1 MSLRLSKK
9 IALGLYNLVWG
20 LAIPPLR
27 WNHRLAQGFEQRT
40 LAQPPPMQAD
50 LWIQAA
56 SVGESFLARELLI
69 RLKPARRLQ
78 VLLTSNTKQG
88 VDIIKQ
94 TAEEI
99 KSADNM
105 ISTQST
111 YFPFDKP
118 AIMNAAVTRIQPKIM
133 VLLEA
138 ELWPGHLFA
147 LKTYGSQ
154 ILILN
159 GRLTERSL
167 KRYRIWPSLWQT
179 LRPDKILAISE
190 HDARRFAALF
200 GQERVDIMPNIKFD
214 RIGDAIDFD
223 TGSAQIKNFLP
234 PDAPFIALGSIR
246 RQEEAPVTHIITE
259 VFRKHKNTVLGLF
272 PRHLHRI
279 NAWQE
284 ILNRLGI
291 RWYLRSTTE
300 TRIPQGSVILWD
312 TVGELNAAYRFST
325 AAFVGGSLAPLGG
338 QNFLESL
345 VCGIIP
351 VIGPSWENFAWVG
364 EEIVASGLLSV
375 AEDWKDVARRLTK
388 NIDNPISRQQ
398 VVERTQAYIRGRQ
411 GGAELA
417 CRHIIDMLERP

>member
-1 MSLRLSKK
+1 MSLQLSKK
-9 IALGLYNLVWG
+9 FALGLYNLVWG

-40 LAQPPPMQAD
+40 LVQPPPMQAD
-50 LWIQAA
+50 IWIQAA
-56 SVGESFLARELLI
+56 SVGESLLARELLI
-69 RLKPARRLQ
+69 RLRPDRGLQ

-88 VDIIKQ
+88 IDILKQ
-94 TAEEI
+94 AAAKL
-99 KSADNM
+99 KSADNL
-105 ISTQST
+105 ISAQTA

-118 AIMNAAVTRIQPKIM
+118 TIMNAAVTRIRPNVM

-147 LKTYGSQ
+147 LKSHGSQ

-159 GRLTERSL
+159 GRLTEKSL
-167 KRYRIWPSLWQT
+167 KRYRFWPSLWQS
-179 LRPDKILAISE
+179 LRPDTVLAISE
-190 HDARRFAALF
+190 HDAERFSALF
-200 GQERVDIMPNIKFD
+200 GRERVDIMPNIKFD
-214 RIGDAIDFD
+214 RISDAIDVD

-234 PDAPFIALGSIR
+234 PDVPFVTLGSIR
-246 RQEEAPVTHIITE
+246 RQEEASVKNIINE
-259 VFRKHKNTVLGLF
+259 VFRSHSNTVIGLF
-272 PRHLHRI
+272 PRHMHRI
-279 NAWQE
+279 NAWRE

-312 TVGELNAAYRFST
+312 TFGELTAAYRFSK

-351 VIGPSWENFAWVG
+351 VIGPSWENFTWVG
-364 EEIVASGLLSV
+364 EEIVSSGLLSI
-375 AEDWKDVARRLTK
+375 ATDWQDAARRLVK
-388 NIDNPISRQQ
+388 NIENPTSHQQ
-398 VVERTQAYIRGRQ
+398 VIERAQAYIKGRQ
-411 GGAELA
+411 GGAELG
-417 CRHIIDMLERP
+417 CRHIIDMLERR

>member
-1 MSLRLSKK
+1 MSLWLSKK
-9 IALGLYNLVWG
+9 IALGLYNIVWG
-20 LAIPPLR
+20 LAIPSLR
-27 WNHRLAQGFEQRT
+27 WNRRLAQGFEQRT
-40 LAQPPPMQAD
+40 LVQPPPLQAD
-50 LWIQAA
+50 IWIQAA

-88 VDIIKQ
+88 IDILRQ
-94 TAEEI
+94 AAAEL
-99 KSADNM
+99 KSAGNM
-105 ISTQST
+105 ISAQTA

-118 AIMNAAVTRIQPKIM
+118 AIMNSAVTRIRPNVM

-159 GRLTERSL
+159 GRLTEKSL
-167 KRYRIWPSLWQT
+167 KRYRIWPSLWHS
-179 LRPDKILAISE
+179 LRPDKILAISK
-190 HDARRFAALF
+190 HDAGRFAALF
-200 GQERVDIMPNIKFD
+200 GQDRVDIMPNIKFD
-214 RIGDAIDFD
+214 RISDAIDFD
-223 TGSAQIKNFLP
+223 TGSAQIKKLLP
-234 PDAPFIALGSIR
+234 HNAPFVILGSIR
-246 RQEEAPVTHIITE
+246 RQEEVSVTHIITE
-259 VFRKHKNTVLGLF
+259 VLRKHKNTVTGLF
-272 PRHLHRI
+272 PRHGHRI
-279 NAWQE
+279 NAWQD

-312 TVGELNAAYRFST
+312 TFGELTAAYRFST

-351 VIGPSWENFAWVG
+351 VTGPSWENFAWIG
-364 EEIVASGLLSV
+364 EEIVASGLLSI
-375 AEDWKDVARRLTK
+375 ATDWRDVARRLIE
-388 NIDNPISRQQ
+388 NIENPTSRQQ
-398 VVERTQAYIRGRQ
+398 VIERAQSYIRGRQ
-411 GGAELA
+411 GGADLA